1 MEVKL
6 PWPGAQCE
14 GMPATDA
21 IDRCAQA
28 TILPTPGDE
37 YLDLD

>member
-1 MEVKL
+1 MEVEF

-14 GMPATDA
+14 GVPVTDA
-21 IDRCAQA
+21 IDRCTQA
-28 TILPTPGDE
+28 TILHTPGVE